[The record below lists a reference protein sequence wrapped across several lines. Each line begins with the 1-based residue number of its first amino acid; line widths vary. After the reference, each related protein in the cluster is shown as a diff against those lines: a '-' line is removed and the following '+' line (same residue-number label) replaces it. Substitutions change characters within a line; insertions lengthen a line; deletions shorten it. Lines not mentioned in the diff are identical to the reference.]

1 MPIYATIIT
10 PEHIDLVLQVL
21 GGGVGLLLVKFG
33 IREWRRK
40 SIESLGL
47 MDKNVLWA
55 QDMMDRLESQIAALE
70 RRIKK
75 LEEENNKLRA
85 TVENYRV
92 ENFKLELRVKELQDG
107 KAKT

>member
-1 MPIYATIIT
+1 MPTYATIIT
-10 PEHIDLVLQVL
+10 PERLDLALQVL
-21 GGGVGLLLVKFG
+21 GGGVGLFLVKMG
-33 IREWRRK
+33 LREWRRK

-92 ENFKLELRVKELQDG
+92 ENFMLEIRVKELQDG
-107 KAKT
+107 KTKT